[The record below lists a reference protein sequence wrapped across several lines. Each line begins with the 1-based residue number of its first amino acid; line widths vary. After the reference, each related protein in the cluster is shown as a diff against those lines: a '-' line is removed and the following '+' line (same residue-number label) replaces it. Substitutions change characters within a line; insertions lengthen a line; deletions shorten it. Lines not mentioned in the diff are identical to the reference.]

1 VLPPSGSRPLA
12 KAGWNETIHPRAV
25 HGKFTFTAKQ
35 VGRAARHPHQ
45 VADLLPGTLVHV
57 KHAGSGHVVQSSG
70 KHVTVRH
77 TGGVTRTHPRV
88 LVKVGKTK
96 KPAHE
101 RKLKGRRGRIEGR
114 QPYRLR
120 AFRMHKPKVN
130 GKVIKEADHEGVMV
144 ALYPDGTTR
153 DALARD
159 GGEPADD
166 LHVTLSYLG
175 SAHELDTGQR
185 AQLVHIVND
194 WAKATPPLDA
204 RVGGVGHFDEGGCT
218 YASVDCPH
226 LNEAR
231 AELHSR
237 LRAAGLPVADDHGFT
252 PHITLAYDEDEAEG
266 LESVPA
272 ASFKVDGPTVMIG
285 GERHE
290 MKFSGVSKGDESAGM
305 RVSGD
310 GQATPTSPLTSR
322 DFNGPGEAPLTIR
335 QGSSGRRR
343 RARTTCPICG
353 QKLNENGR
361 CPTHGVVARFQK
373 ARGDVHQWET
383 LLEQGHLK
391 QAFDTARERFESAAQ
406 PHLQELAR
414 KAVRSALGPG
424 AEAAPPVSDGNGL
437 TRALAGETDRLYEV
451 GRDTVLLELR
461 NQHHRAGTGLRP
473 VAPEDVTQRRAHVT
487 SAAGVVA
494 RNIAR
499 AAVSAAAAE
508 ASRRPLVRK
517 DKPQPPPKLRDA
529 TGHDRCQVCLMF
541 DEGKCWGYGEY
552 KVRPDQVCDSFSQSK
567 VRKDEE
573 GDEEELEP
581 TAEERHNRLYAA
593 ALAAAESALRNG
605 ALLTAAYAINSGR
618 SDAAET
624 NAGQIAQ
631 AIYTSVMD
639 ENTCDECASDNGTAV
654 QVGSIEYYDMSPPN
668 EDCEGGDRCRCVW
681 IYTVSDSLAAF
692 GLPEEGEEP

>member
-1 VLPPSGSRPLA
+1 MAGLPPAGSRPLV
-12 KAGWNETIHPRAV
+12 KAGWSETLHPRAI
-25 HGKFTFTAKQ
+25 HGKFTYTGKQ
-35 VGRAARHPHQ
+35 VSHAAQHTGT
-45 VADLLPGTLVHV
+45 VAGLLPGTLVHV

-77 TGGVTRTHPRV
+77 TGGITRTHPRV

-96 KPAHE
+96 KPARE
-101 RKLKGRRGRIEGR
+101 KKAKGRRGRIAGR

-120 AFRMHKPKVN
+120 PFAMHKPKVN
-130 GKVIKEADHEGVMV
+130 GKVIKDANHSGVMV
-144 ALYPDGTTR
+144 ALYPNGEAR

-159 GGEPADD
+159 GGEGPDD

-175 SAHELDTGQR
+175 DAHELDTGRR
-185 AQLVHIVND
+185 AQLVHIVRD
-194 WAKATPPLDA
+194 WAKDTPPIDA
-204 RVGGVGHFDEGGCT
+204 RVGGVGHFDDAGAT
-218 YASVDCPH
+218 YASVDAPH

-231 AELHSR
+231 AALHSR
-237 LRAAGLPVADDHGFT
+237 LRAAGLPVDDTHGFT
-252 PHITLAYDEDEAEG
+252 PHITLAYDEDDAEG
-266 LESVPA
+266 LESVPKIHMPLTGA
-272 ASFKVDGPTVMIG
+272 TVAIG
-285 GERHE
+285 DERHE
-290 MKFSGVSKGDESAGM
+290 VELNGVSKGDESAGM

-310 GQATPTSPLTSR
+310 GQSAPTSPLTSHE
-322 DFNGPGEAPLTIR
+322 FNGPGEAPLTIR

-343 RARTTCPICG
+343 RARTTCPICE

-373 ARGDVHQWET
+373 ARGDVKQWET

-391 QAFDTARERFESAAQ
+391 QAFDTAREKFESAAR
-406 PHLQELAR
+406 PHLKEIAEQATRE
-414 KAVRSALGPG
+414 ALRPG
-424 AEAAPPVSDGNGL
+424 AEGMPVTEGL
-437 TRALAGETDRLYEV
+437 TRAIAGETDRLYGV

-461 NQHHRAGTGLRP
+461 NQHHQAGTGLTP
-473 VAPEDVTQRRAHVT
+473 TTPEDVTQRRSHVT
-487 SAAGVVA
+487 TAAGVVA
-494 RNIAR
+494 RNVAR
-499 AAVSAAAAE
+499 AAAAAAAGE
-508 ASRRPLVRK
+508 ASRRQLRK
-517 DKPQPPPKLRDA
+517 DAPEPPPKLRDA
-529 TGHDRCQVCLMF
+529 TGHDRCEVCLMF
-541 DEGKCWGYGEY
+541 QKGHCWGYGEY
-552 KVRPDQVCDSFSQSK
+552 EVRPDQVCDSFSQSK
-567 VRKDEE
+567 VRKDE

-581 TAEERHNRLYAA
+581 TAEEHRNRIIAA

-668 EDCEGGDRCRCVW
+668 EDCAGGDRCRCVW
-681 IYTVSDSLAAF
+681 IYTVSDNLATF
-692 GLPEEGEEP
+692 GLPEEGEEL